1 MDKKPLVLII
11 DDEEDIRTMVKL
23 KLQANGFDVREA
35 GDGIEGF
42 DLAKETKPNL
52 ILLDLVMP
60 TLNGVETLSRLK
72 TEDST
77 KDIKVFLFTGKG
89 DPRPDIN
96 EASKQFAIQNGAVD
110 FIRKETDL
118 NEIVNILKKAIGINA

>member
-1 MDKKPLVLII
+1 MVLII